1 MQRIINFFL
10 RFKIPLLIVAFAA
23 TILHSL
29 ILVPHYYPLCQYFI
43 SYRFGFIKRALI
55 GTLLTPFVAGRNKE
69 ELIGI
74 VSIFAGIFLALFFIL
89 LIVKWIAATKN
100 RHLVFLSGFVFFV
113 SPFIAFLS
121 NNFGYFDSI
130 ICLIALIGSLCILN
144 NVNIVF
150 IIALN
155 IAGILIQEIYLV
167 VSLPVIIFTYAL
179 RDMVLQNE
187 KDGWSGKFQVFTRNI
202 ICLLFPV
209 SILLLV
215 LYRNGFPEGI
225 HAYIKSLH
233 IMTDW
238 WIDMGLWT
246 LRVPLYEDWRRGF
259 SYLKASHFLQI
270 LPTTLFYL
278 ILSLILY
285 FKYLSGRE
293 KINNYLML
301 AIIIFCS
308 LSPCLLILFAWD
320 VGRILSFTN
329 FNAFIIY
336 FLMVRSN
343 RKDDLLN
350 HAGKWIWTF
359 VILLTVF
366 NLSLLA
372 FNYLPLEFV
381 KQDIPRKDGF
391 TVIDIFDVI
400 F

>member
-1 MQRIINFFL
+1 MQRIIKFIL
-10 RFKIPLLIVAFAA
+10 RFKIPLLVVAFAA

-43 SYRFGFIKRALI
+43 SYRFGFIKRAFI
-55 GTLLTPFVAGRNKE
+55 GTLLTPFVAGRNNG
-69 ELIGI
+69 ELIWI
-74 VSIFAGIFLALFFIL
+74 VSIFSGIFLALFFMT
-89 LIVKWIAATKN
+89 LIVKWITATKN
-100 RHLVFLSGFVFFV
+100 NHLVFLSGFVFFV

-130 ICLIALIGSLCILN
+130 IYLITLICSLCILN
-144 NVNIVF
+144 NVNIVL

-155 IAGILIQEIYLV
+155 ITGILIQEIYLV

-187 KDGWSGKFQVFTRNI
+187 KAGWSWKLQIFIRNI
-202 ICLLFPV
+202 LCILFPV
-209 SILLLV
+209 SILLLI
-215 LYRNGFPEGI
+215 LYKNSFSEDI
-225 HAYIKSLH
+225 YSYMQSLH
-233 IMTDW
+233 IMTEE
-238 WIDMGLWT
+238 WINYGLWT

-259 SYLKASHFLQI
+259 QFLKVSHLLEI
-270 LPTTLFYL
+270 LPTTFFYL
-278 ILSLILY
+278 ILSLTLY
-285 FKYLSGRE
+285 FKYLSGRD
-293 KINNYLML
+293 KINNCLMI
-301 AIIIFCS
+301 AIIMFCS
-308 LSPCLLILFAWD
+308 FSPCLLILFAWD

-336 FLMVRSN
+336 FLMIKTN

-350 HAGKWIWTF
+350 FAGKRVVTLI
-359 VILLTVF
+359 ILLSVF

-381 KQDIPRKDGF
+381 KQAIPRKDGF
-391 TVIDIFDVI
+391 AVIDIFDVI